1 MMNSGAARPNK
12 ISKHETHLLDAI
24 REVQARVGDG
34 LNDDELTRLLQ
45 KTALPV
51 ESGFAF
57 LSYCDSFVTLSVP
70 QQDLAAWYPD
80 KRWIAAE
87 KERVARSIAEK
98 YKLSLC
104 EPPDAKYLMFDSPNP
119 HHHLELSNR
128 WETVI
133 IVHPEYL
140 KIRLFGSVSAS
151 AHAQVVQQPLF
162 LGANLLQA
170 LSTFYQA

>member
-1 MMNSGAARPNK
+1 M
-12 ISKHETHLLDAI
+12 ISKPEAHLLDAI
-24 REVQARVGDG
+24 RGVQARVGDG
-34 LNDDELTRLLQ
+34 LNDDEFTRLLQ

-51 ESGFAF
+51 ELGFAF
-57 LSYCDSFVTLSVP
+57 LSYCDSLATLSVP
-70 QQDLAAWYPD
+70 QQDLATWYPD

-87 KERVARSIAEK
+87 KEGIARSIAEK

-104 EPPDAKYLMFDSPNP
+104 EPPDAKYLRSDSPNP

-133 IVHPEYL
+133 MVHPQYL

-151 AHAQVVQQPLF
+151 AHAQAVQEPLF
-162 LGANLLQA
+162 PGTDLLQT